1 MISIPFVLVFVGVML
16 YFGAKTVLGWMRAKR
31 RE

>member
-1 MISIPFVLVFVGVML
+1 MISIPLVLVFVGAML
-16 YFGAKTVLGWMRAKR
+16 YFGAKTVLGWMRPKR